1 MRYYKRFVLAAALVA
16 AALTMTVTALQQ
28 EQAALAEKLIRLHV
42 VANSDSEMDQ
52 QLKLQVRDA
61 VLNKAE
67 QVVQYAEDPAAALQA
82 ALPLLKETA
91 ETCLRK
97 CGSTQ
102 AAEVSLKYERFPTR
116 AYETFSLPAG
126 VYPSLRIV
134 LGEGKGH
141 NWWCVVFPSVCLRA
155 VSQVEAAAV
164 SAGFSE
170 GEIHMITHPEEYV
183 FKFKILEL
191 LQQLQNWL
199 T

>member
-67 QVVQYAEDPAAALQA
+67 QAVQRAEDPAAALQA

-91 ETCLRK
+91 EACLRQ
-97 CGSTQ
+97 CGSAQT
-102 AAEVSLKYERFPTR
+102 AEVSLKHERFPTR

-170 GEIHMITHPEEYV
+170 GEIYMITHPEEYV